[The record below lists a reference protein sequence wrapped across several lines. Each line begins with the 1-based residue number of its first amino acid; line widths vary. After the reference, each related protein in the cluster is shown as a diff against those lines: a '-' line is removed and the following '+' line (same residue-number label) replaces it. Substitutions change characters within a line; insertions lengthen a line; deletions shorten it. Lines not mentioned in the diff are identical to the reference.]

1 MSVYKLIDETYK
13 KIGRPIDDIP
23 TLIKNCDD
31 KVWDLYA
38 KGITTTINQ
47 CDSDY
52 DKQILKKYKPKNLAE
67 LSAYVAAIRPGFAT
81 LLDNFIERKPYS
93 TGVKELD
100 DILEDSFHYLMYQ
113 ESIMKYLIWL
123 GIEEKSTYDIIKKIS
138 KKKFKEEELNNLKQ
152 KLLKGWVAKVGT
164 EDGFDNTWKVVE
176 SAANYSFNA
185 SHSLSVAIDSM
196 YGTYL
201 KANYPL
207 EYSEVALSQY
217 KDDLTRTA
225 NLIS

>member
-1 MSVYKLIDETYK
+1 MYKLIDETYK

-67 LSAYVAAIRPGFAT
+67 LSAYVAAIRQGFAT

-100 DILEDSFHYLMYQ
+100 DIL
-113 ESIMKYLIWL
+113 
-123 GIEEKSTYDIIKKIS
+123 
-138 KKKFKEEELNNLKQ
+138 
-152 KLLKGWVAKVGT
+152 
-164 EDGFDNTWKVVE
+164 
-176 SAANYSFNA
+176 
-185 SHSLSVAIDSM
+185 
-196 YGTYL
+196 
-201 KANYPL
+201 
-207 EYSEVALSQY
+207 
-217 KDDLTRTA
+217 
-225 NLIS
+225 